1 MRVAVVSTTVI
12 PCTPPDSG
20 GYRGLE
26 MLAWHQADG
35 LAKRGH
41 RVVLIAP
48 IGSTPPNGVELHG
61 TTLGESEM
69 AAYGGY
75 WNRLPS
81 FECIISNSWQKW
93 EYLLK
98 AEGKLKAPVLGV
110 LHAPAE
116 TMFGSPPPVEK
127 PCIVAISKDQA
138 GAVAGQL
145 GIAARVCYNA
155 VDLDHYKPNGK
166 PRTDRYLFLARM
178 SRLKGPHVA
187 AAVAKTCGV
196 PIDLVGDDK
205 LVENPQYVAQI
216 KAMTEGSRIVY
227 HGEKSRKE
235 CAVFMAEA
243 KAMLHCPFIFREPF
257 GLAPV
262 EAQASGC
269 PVIAPDI
276 GAMRE
281 TVKHGETGFLIKTR
295 EEMEELVRADAVLS
309 IKPEACREWASQFSL
324 KRMIDRWEELI
335 KEAVDTGGW

>member
-1 MRVAVVSTTVI
+1 
-12 PCTPPDSG
+12 
-20 GYRGLE
+20 
-26 MLAWHQADG
+26 MLVWQQADG

-41 RVVLIAP
+41 QVLLVAP
-48 IGSTPPNGVELHG
+48 VGSIPPIGVELHG

-69 AAYGGY
+69 AAYSGY
-75 WNRLPS
+75 WQKLQAFDAVLDS
-81 FECIISNSWQKW
+81 SWQKW
-93 EYLLK
+93 SYILK

-145 GIAARVCYNA
+145 GVTARLCYNA
-155 VDLDHYKPNGK
+155 VNLDSYKPNGK
-166 PRTDRYLFLARM
+166 PRTNRYLFLARM

-216 KAMTEGSRIVY
+216 KAMAEGSRIVY

-243 KAMLHCPFIFREPF
+243 KAMLHCSFIFREPF

-269 PVIAPDI
+269 PVIAPDF

-281 TVKHGETGFLIKTR
+281 TVKHGETGFLVKTM
-295 EEMEELVRADAVLS
+295 EEMEELVRTDAVLS
-309 IKPEACREWASQFSL
+309 INPEACREWASQFSL

-335 KEAVDTGGW
+335 KEAVETGGW